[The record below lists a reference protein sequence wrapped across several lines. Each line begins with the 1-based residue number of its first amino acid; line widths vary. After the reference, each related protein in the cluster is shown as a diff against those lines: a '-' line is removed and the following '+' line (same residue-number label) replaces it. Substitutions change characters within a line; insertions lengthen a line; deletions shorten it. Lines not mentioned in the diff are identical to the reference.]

1 MEEPTSQSFLEEQAS
16 DEHLSVRDP
25 GVQVPLGEP
34 SYSQKVQLAADNL
47 MTAKTKL
54 NSDMKVICSE
64 IDSMYKISSEFN
76 KDTRR
81 LQRGVDALPVLE
93 DWVYEK
99 VSAIEQLK
107 SQIIFLHKIMD
118 EE

>member
-1 MEEPTSQSFLEEQAS
+1 MAEESNQFAVQDQSS
-16 DEHLSVRDP
+16 DEHLSLRDP
-25 GVQVPLGEP
+25 GVSVPQSEP
-34 SYSQKVQLAADNL
+34 SYAQKVQLAADNL
-47 MTAKTKL
+47 VAAKTKL

-64 IDSMYKISSEFN
+64 MDSMYKISSEFN

-93 DWVYEK
+93 DWVQEK